1 MSCPHLE
8 KLVFALI
15 TQNDEPWIKP
25 AEIESLLA
33 LANETTAWLTKQQ
46 AAQQALKPSEDPVL
60 KSSVVA
66 LKAAKLGD
74 QEEKLNRLLQ
84 ELAWEAV
91 GSFLASVEA
100 SGETEIVFERTTP
113 ANQAP
118 PRSGKYG
125 PQRPPNAITPR
136 AFAKPGSRPYTKP
149 FNAAKPKRAKG

>member
-1 MSCPHLE
+1 VNTTWFSLNVGRHGNADPKWVLP
-8 KLVFALI
+8 LI
-15 TQNDEPWIKP
+15 CRLGSVTKADIG
-25 AEIESLLA
+25 AIRIFDT
-33 LANETTAWLTKQQ
+33 ETKF
-46 AAQQALKPSEDPVL
+46 
-60 KSSVVA
+60 
-66 LKAAKLGD
+66 
-74 QEEKLNRLLQ
+74 

-136 AFAKPGSRPYTKP
+136 AFAKPGSRPYSKP